1 MLLNGTI
8 VDCSFFELATTP
20 LSLPCLLA
28 LAGLLFVLQSTRDP
42 DESYLTT
49 DQTSVVVGIPP
60 WSLVVTFDVET
71 LRNFLAAARA
81 GPDPW
86 TKI

>member
-8 VDCSFFELATTP
+8 VDCSFFGLATTP

-28 LAGLLFVLQSTRDP
+28 LAGLLFVLYSTEDP

-49 DQTSVVVGIPP
+49 DLTSVVVGMPP
-60 WSLVVTFDVET
+60 WSLVAASDVK
-71 LRNFLAAARA
+71 LCA
-81 GPDPW
+81 
-86 TKI
+86 IS